1 MGDTTLSD
9 AETIRQEFDRN
20 GYVADEALAT
30 AVFLL
35 VNLGRPLLIEGNAGV
50 GKTELAK
57 VLADVLGTNL
67 IRLQCYEGLDV
78 HSAIY
83 EWNYQRQLL
92 AIKLQ
97 EGLDRS
103 LEEKEA
109 HIFSETF
116 LLARPL
122 LQAITAED
130 GAPVLLIDEIDRA
143 DEAFEAFL
151 LELLSD
157 FQITIPELGTIKA
170 HNVPHVILTSNRTRE
185 LSDALKRRCLFHW
198 IDYPDFEKEK
208 RIVRKRLTGIDT
220 ELTEQVVRFV
230 QKLRQLKLAKAP
242 GIAETLDW
250 AAALMAL
257 NRTTLDAVT
266 VEATIGVL
274 LKSREDMAILEA
286 EAVDNL
292 LQQV

>member
-1 MGDTTLSD
+1 MGGPQFSD
-9 AETIRQEFDRN
+9 VGTIREAFETK
-20 GYVADEALAT
+20 GYVADESLAT

-35 VNLGRPLLIEGNAGV
+35 VTLGRPLLVEGNAGV
-50 GKTELAK
+50 GKTELAY
-57 VLADVLGTNL
+57 VLAEALDTEL

-97 EGLDRS
+97 EGIDQS

-109 HIFSETF
+109 HIFSEPF
-116 LLARPL
+116 LMARPL
-122 LQAITAED
+122 LKAITAED
-130 GAPVLLIDEIDRA
+130 GPPVLLIDEIDRA

-157 FQITIPELGTIKA
+157 FQITIPELGTVKA
-170 HNVPHVILTSNRTRE
+170 KHTPHVILTSNRTRE

-198 IDYPDFEKEK
+198 IDYPDVDKEQ
-208 RIVRKRLTGIDT
+208 RIIHKRLPQAEE
-220 ELTEQVVRFV
+220 ELAAQVVNFV
-230 QKLRQLKLAKAP
+230 QALRRLKLKKAP

-250 AAALMAL
+250 TAALMAL
-257 NRTTLDAVT
+257 GRTRLDPGT
-266 VEATIGVL
+266 VEETLGVV
-274 LKSREDMAILEA
+274 LKSTDDLARIEVEG
-286 EAVDNL
+286 VGNL
-292 LQQV
+292 LGST